1 MNEDLFKLVWNM
13 IDTNCDED
21 WVDRDLINIYFYDL
35 DHEQEHLL
43 SGGGNLCDQQDWAK
57 VESSKLRAVYA
68 YFLKLAKTKW
78 SQIIPLM
85 RLKEHWMVRT
95 PWLSHEIKNANLA
108 LTVASTCPATN
119 MKHCFNST

>member
-43 SGGGNLCDQQDWAK
+43 SGGGNLCDQQDWTK
-57 VESSKLRAVYA
+57 VESSKLIAARS
-68 YFLKLAKTKW
+68 FFD
-78 SQIIPLM
+78 
-85 RLKEHWMVRT
+85 
-95 PWLSHEIKNANLA
+95 EIGENQMGSNYPIGGTQGA
-108 LTVASTCPATN
+108 LGGEDATAI
-119 MKHCFNST
+119 T